1 MRVDIKKSIQAGKG
15 PGKFKPHLKTE
26 LESQKTLFINISEM
40 KEGYEKRV
48 DTESLSEQLIQRRTH
63 DLDEFSKRYIDLKE
77 FIRNPDKHQSLY
89 DRG

>member
-1 MRVDIKKSIQAGKG
+1 
-15 PGKFKPHLKTE
+15 
-26 LESQKTLFINISEM
+26 M

-63 DLDEFSKRYIDLKE
+63 DLDEFSKRYIDLKD
-77 FIRNPDKHQSLY
+77 FIKNPDKHQSLY